1 MLISSCDLNKKVV
14 ILIRCLKFNLKNETM
29 KNVFFTL
36 AFLCSSILI
45 AQEGTN
51 MKKLITP
58 PEQVRLAFEKEYPGK
73 VPVWSEEYVGDDADE
88 IRFEAKYNVSNTT
101 KAVAIYDN
109 LGNMKAYELQI
120 PFSQLPPKS
129 QAYLKKNYAPKAIRE
144 IAMVVDNKNVTTYEV
159 GIEKDTKF
167 YDIQFDK
174 DGGFDVIIE
183 KN

>member
-1 MLISSCDLNKKVV
+1 
-14 ILIRCLKFNLKNETM
+14 M
-29 KNVFFTL
+29 KNVFLTFT
-36 AFLCSSILI
+36 FLCSSFLI

-51 MKKLITP
+51 IKKVITP

-73 VPVWSEEYVGDDADE
+73 VPVWSQEYVGDDNDE
-88 IRFEAKYNVSNTT
+88 IRYEARYNVNNTT
-101 KAVAIYDN
+101 KALAIYDN

-120 PFSQLPPKS
+120 PLSQLPPKA
-129 QAYLKKNYAPKAIRE
+129 QAYLKKNYSPKAIRE
-144 IAMVVDNKNVTTYEV
+144 IAMVVDYKNITTYEV
-159 GIEKDTKF
+159 GVTKDNKF

>member
-1 MLISSCDLNKKVV
+1 
-14 ILIRCLKFNLKNETM
+14 M
-29 KNVFFTL
+29 KNVLLSFT
-36 AFLCSSILI
+36 FLCSSFLI

-51 MKKLITP
+51 MKKVVTP
-58 PEQVRLAFEKEYPGK
+58 PEKIRFAFEREYPGK

-88 IRFEAKYNVSNTT
+88 IRYEARYNVDDRT

-120 PFSQLPPKS
+120 PFKQLPIKAQS
-129 QAYLKKNYAPKAIRE
+129 YLKKNYKAKAILE
-144 IAMVVDNKNVTTYEV
+144 IAMVVDSKNVTTYEV
-159 GIEKDTKF
+159 GIEKDAKF

-174 DGGFDVIIE
+174 DGGFDVITE